1 MSKTIIFNWK
11 MNPATEQEAVSLAQA
26 SDAAQ
31 AVIAPPFPF
40 LKSVAATVKKAALA
54 GQDISAEEK
63 GAFTGQ
69 VSAGQLKSFGVS
81 CVIAGHSEKRRLG
94 DTDEL
99 IAKKLAIAVRHG
111 LIPVLCVG
119 ENRSDHDAGRAEAV
133 VEKQLEKDLSIIHNS
148 KFINQKIIIAYEP
161 VWSISTEPGAQP
173 DTPENAIAMISFI
186 KKSFAVNSHKSLVI
200 SYFYGGS
207 VTSANAES
215 FLKNK
220 EIEGALVGG
229 ASLKQE
235 EIKKI
240 LQIAKK
246 Y

>member
-1 MSKTIIFNWK
+1 MKLLILAVPSGGGHVQAAKALVEAGRRFPHCQVKYLNALDYASRPARLAWQKAYLTLVNHSPALWGFIFNK
-11 MNPATEQEAVSLAQA
+11 
-26 SDAAQ
+26 SDNQ
-31 AVIAPPFPF
+31 
-40 LKSVAATVKKAALA
+40 T
-54 GQDISAEEK
+54 
-63 GAFTGQ
+63 
-69 VSAGQLKSFGVS
+69 
-81 CVIAGHSEKRRLG
+81 
-94 DTDEL
+94 
-99 IAKKLAIAVRHG
+99 AKKL
-111 LIPVLCVG
+111 LDLT
-119 ENRSDHDAGRAEAV
+119 S
-133 VEKQLEKDLSIIHNS
+133 QLQELTAKPL
-148 KFINQKIIIAYEP
+148 
-161 VWSISTEPGAQP
+161 
-173 DTPENAIAMISFI
+173 ISFI